1 MEFLKGCNYRSTK
14 KAYVNVNVN
23 EIVNRELTS
32 TNNTVGGDQQY
43 RILIHAAAQTS
54 DVDELSSIP

>member
-14 KAYVNVNVN
+14 KAYVNVN